1 MFYFYFQNVVG
12 ISKVKVSITKN
23 SVGIT
28 KINVDILKN
37 KIKKFSPNTLPYFS
51 TNSKVFKDYI
61 AN

>member
-12 ISKVKVSITKN
+12 ISKVKVSITK
-23 SVGIT
+23 
-28 KINVDILKN
+28 INVDILKN
-37 KIKKFSPNTLPYFS
+37 KIKRFSPNTVPYFS